1 MQNIPNV
8 IEDIYIIDIYTFI
21 LKILYEKKDKK
32 KWKYNIESILSK
44 AVAKRNKINKL
55 SKKIL

>member
-8 IEDIYIIDIYTFI
+8 IEDIYIVDIYTFI

-32 KWKYNIESILSK
+32 KWKYNIESIFSK
-44 AVAKRNKINKL
+44 AVAKRNKIHKL
-55 SKKIL
+55 SKKIV